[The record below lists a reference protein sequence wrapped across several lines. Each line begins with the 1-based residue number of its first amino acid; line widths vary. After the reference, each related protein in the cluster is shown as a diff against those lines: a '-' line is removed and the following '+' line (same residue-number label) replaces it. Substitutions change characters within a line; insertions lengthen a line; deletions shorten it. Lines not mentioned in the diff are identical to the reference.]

1 MERYIDFEWELRENV
16 KEAVKQINNSN
27 ILTKMNNVRDGNIRR
42 FRLSIIGKENEVD
55 FYLQQLN
62 AILN

>member
-16 KEAVKQINNSN
+16 KEAIKQINNPN
-27 ILTKMNNVRDGNIRR
+27 ILTKMNNIREGNIRR
-42 FRLSIIGKENEVD
+42 FRLSIIGRENEVD
-55 FYLQQLN
+55 FYLQELN